1 MEYLDFEA
9 PIKELI
15 DQLEKT
21 IQIGQDTKSNVND
34 LKKEIELKIK
44 LTKKE
49 IYSNLTPWQIVQLS
63 RHPNRPYT
71 LDYINNLSDQNF
83 IELHGGKCPKDWKG
97 YRILDK

>member
-83 IELHGGKCPKDWKG
+83 I
-97 YRILDK
+97 